1 MLTLEI
7 LAKISAKK
15 KLNNLTNKKLAEI
28 LGVKYATL
36 TMVLTGK
43 YTNEEIEK
51 KLIEW
56 LNN

>member
-15 KLNNLTNKKLAEI
+15 KLNKITNKQLAEI

-51 KLIEW
+51 KLVEW
-56 LNN
+56 IKD

>member
-15 KLNNLTNKKLAEI
+15 KLNKLTNKKLAEI

>member
-15 KLNNLTNKKLAEI
+15 KLNKITNKQLAEI

-51 KLIEW
+51 KLIKW